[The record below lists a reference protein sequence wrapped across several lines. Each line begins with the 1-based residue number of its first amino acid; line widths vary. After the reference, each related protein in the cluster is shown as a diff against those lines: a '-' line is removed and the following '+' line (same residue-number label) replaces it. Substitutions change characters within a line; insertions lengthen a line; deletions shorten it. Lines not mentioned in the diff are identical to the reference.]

1 MTRHTVSFLAVLAFA
16 SLLPCAAFPQA
27 APPENFSGTAALN
40 FAARVVAFGPRASGS
55 AANTRQRAYIHEQ
68 LATCRCEVTNDTFT
82 AQTPDGLVAMENI
95 IAKFPGKSGRA
106 IAITGHFD
114 TKKMTNFVGAND
126 GASST
131 GILLEMAAVL
141 TGRPRT
147 DDVYIVF
154 FDGEEAV
161 RDWTDT
167 DSVYGSR
174 HLAREWTEDGTDRRM
189 KALINVDMTGD
200 KDLDIVFE
208 SSSSPSL
215 RKLVWDAADA
225 LGYSAFF
232 LRQPNE
238 VEEDHIPFLQAGV
251 RALDLID
258 FDYGPGNAYWHTP
271 QDTMDKLGVHSF
283 QVIGDVLMRV
293 IPELEAEKQ

>member
-1 MTRHTVSFLAVLAFA
+1 MSRNSVSYLAVLAFA
-16 SLLPCAAFPQA
+16 SLLPRAAFPQA
-27 APPENFSGTAALN
+27 APPKNFSGTAALN
-40 FAARVVAFGPRASGS
+40 FAARVVAFGPRPSGS

-68 LATCRCEVTNDTFT
+68 LVTCRCEVSNDTFA
-82 AQTPDGLVAMENI
+82 AQTPDGPVAMENI

-131 GILLEMAAVL
+131 GILLEMAVVL

-174 HLAREWTEDGTDRRM
+174 HLAQKWTEDDTNLRM

-238 VEEDHIPFLQAGV
+238 VEDDHIPFLQAGV
-251 RALDLID
+251 KALDLID

-271 QDTMDKLGVHSF
+271 QDNLDKLGARSF